1 MNTLFELMVSPAAVL
16 GLGLSLAVI
25 KMISRRHGISMK
37 LMFKIRPYWSWT
49 MILLGTPVL
58 TLAFAFFYM
67 SLTAR

>member
-1 MNTLFELMVSPAAVL
+1 MNTLFKLMVSPAAVL